1 MNKFIVGLVFFGLFS
16 CSKKKEEVKLFSLL
30 PASQTGIDFR
40 NDLVSTEDMN
50 ILEYLYFY
58 NGGGVA
64 VGDINN
70 DGLVDIYFTSN
81 QGENKLYLN
90 KGDFQFEDITQKAG
104 VTGDGGWS
112 TGVTMADVNGD
123 GLLDIYVCQVGDYKG
138 ISGKNKLYINNGDLT
153 FSEKGA
159 EYGVDFTGF
168 STHALF
174 FDYDQDGDLDLYL
187 LNHSIKKPEV
197 FTHADTKFSDQ
208 DEKGGD
214 KLFKSLIS
222 QGENKM
228 VDATEIS
235 GILSSSLGFGL
246 GVGVG
251 DVNGDGWLD
260 IYVSNDFTEDDYLY
274 INQGDGTFNESLSDF
289 ISNTSRYSM
298 GNDINDIN
306 NDGLPDI
313 FTTDMLPDD
322 PEIWM
327 KSIGEDKQEVYD
339 IKKKFGYGDQYV
351 RNHLQL
357 NQGNQRFA
365 EIGLLTNTFATDWSW
380 SPLIFD
386 MDNDGFKDIHIT
398 NGIVKRPNDLDFV
411 QYSQSPNP
419 NLTEEEVHDRL
430 IEMLP
435 TMKLSNFA
443 FRNGGD
449 LKFESVSEI
458 WGLDQVSYSSGSAY
472 ADLNNDGALD
482 MIVNNINDQAF
493 IYQNN
498 AIQVFSNN
506 FIQIDLKGGQS
517 NKFGIGAE
525 VTVFCGEEIFHQLL
539 STSRGFQSGSSTTLT
554 FGLGQRDEV
563 DSISVSWSANE
574 KEVFYENPINKKSLL
589 EKGTGSQFIPSK
601 NRKSLPFTLEELD
614 IDWKHQENL
623 DFDDMRRE
631 YLIPRKY
638 STEGPALAV
647 ADVNNDG
654 LEDFYL
660 GGAKGQVSA
669 LYLQQVDGTFKSQ
682 QNPVFEV
689 LSPGEDVVAEFVDLN
704 GNGFLDLYVGSG
716 GNEYPKGHLYN
727 YDRVYLNDGNG
738 KLNFSPNSLPPL
750 GENTSSIAVQDING
764 DGAPDIFVTAAV
776 VTGNYGAKP
785 YSYLLIN
792 DGKGNFKDETRKYF
806 GEGFQPGMLQK
817 ASWVDI
823 DGDKKNELVLVG
835 EWNSVQIF
843 KQKSD
848 RKFEQIS
855 IGEDA
860 SKAGLFN
867 TVSSLIENGDQYLLL
882 GNLGLNSKLKA
893 GSEKP
898 LWLFHHDFDGNE
910 QEDPLIFHYMG
921 DNLIPFAS
929 RDDLM
934 KQIPLIKKKHGSY
947 VGYAQIKHPNDLFD
961 SQQLK
966 NANKYQVENLQSG
979 LLKGNNAG
987 NYDFVPFPIEGQF
1000 APIKDFFTWEKDGK
1014 THILAVGGFYGF
1026 RNDFGRSDAMPL
1038 AYFIFQNGQLK
1049 SEALNLDYM
1058 NIKGEYRSIRPILIK
1073 GELHLLAVRNNS
1085 KPILL
1090 KVN

>member
-1 MNKFIVGLVFFGLFS
+1 MNKYIVGLVLFGLLS
-16 CSKKKEEVKLFSLL
+16 CSNKEEEVKLFSLL

-40 NDLVSTEDMN
+40 NELVSTEEMN

-64 VGDINN
+64 VGDVNN

-90 KGDFQFEDITQKAG
+90 KGDFRFEDITLAAG

-138 ISGKNKLYINNGDLT
+138 LSGKNKLYINNGDLT
-153 FSEKGA
+153 FTEQGA
-159 EYGVDFTGF
+159 EFGVDFVGF

-197 FTHADTKFSDQ
+197 FTHADTKFSIQ

-214 KLFKSLIS
+214 KLYKSMVS
-222 QGENKM
+222 QGENRM
-228 VDATEIS
+228 VDTTEES

-246 GVGVG
+246 GVGIG

-274 INQGDGTFNESLSDF
+274 INQADGTFKESLKDY

-298 GNDINDIN
+298 GNDINDID

-313 FTTDMLPDD
+313 FTTDMLPED

-365 EIGLLTNTFATDWSW
+365 EIGLLSNTFATDWSW

-386 MDNDGFKDIHIT
+386 MDNDGHKDIHIT

-419 NLTEEEVHDRL
+419 NLTENEVQKRL

-435 TMKLSNFA
+435 TMKLSNYA
-443 FRNGGD
+443 FRNEGD
-449 LKFESVSEI
+449 LGFGDMSRT
-458 WGLDQVSYSSGSAY
+458 WGLDQLSYSSGSAY

-482 MIVNNINDQAF
+482 LIVNNINDQAF

-498 AIQVFSNN
+498 TSEITGNN
-506 FIQIDLKGGQS
+506 FIQVDLKGDG
-517 NKFGIGAE
+517 NNEFGIGAE
-525 VTVFCGEEIFHQLL
+525 VTVYSGRGISHQLL

-554 FGLGQRDEV
+554 FGLGKRDKV
-563 DSISVSWSANE
+563 DSLSVRWNATEREIFYGKEINE
-574 KEVFYENPINKKSLL
+574 RHTL
-589 EKGTGSQFIPSK
+589 EKGKG
-601 NRKSLPFTLEELD
+601 KSIVPDKIGKIEPYTLVELD
-614 IDWKHQENL
+614 IDWEHQENVE
-623 DFDDMRRE
+623 FDDMRRE

-638 STEGPALAV
+638 STEGPALAIG
-647 ADVNNDG
+647 DVNNDG

-660 GGAKGQVSA
+660 GGAKGQASA
-669 LYLQQVDGTFKSQ
+669 LYLQQADGTFEPRE
-682 QNPVFEV
+682 NPIFEK
-689 LSPGEDVVAEFVDLN
+689 LSPGEDVVAEFIDLN
-704 GNGFLDLYVGSG
+704 GNGYLDLYVGSG
-716 GNEYPKGHLYN
+716 GNESPQGHFHN
-727 YDRVYLNDGNG
+727 FDRVYLNDGKGN
-738 KLNFSPNSLPPL
+738 LHFSPNSLPPL
-750 GENTSSIAVQDING
+750 GENTSSIALHDVNG
-764 DGAPDIFVTAAV
+764 DGAPDIFVTSAV

-792 DGKGNFKDETRKYF
+792 DGKGSFKDETVKYF
-806 GEGFQPGMLQK
+806 GRDFQTGMLQK
-817 ASWVDI
+817 ASWIDV
-823 DGDKKNELVLVG
+823 DGDGKKELVMVG
-835 EWNSVQIF
+835 EWSPVLVF
-843 KQKSD
+843 KQKND
-848 RKFEQIS
+848 LTFYPFP
-855 IGEDA
+855 IGKNA
-860 SKAGLFN
+860 AKAGLFN
-867 TVSSLIENGDQYLLL
+867 TVSSFGENGNQHLLL

-893 GSEKP
+893 SSEKP
-898 LWLFHHDFDGNE
+898 LWLYHHDFDGND
-910 QEDPLIFHYMG
+910 QEDPLIFQYMG
-921 DNLIPFAS
+921 DRLVPFAS

-934 KQIPLIKKKHGSY
+934 KQVPSVKKKHASY
-947 VGYAQIKHPNDLFD
+947 VDYAQIKHPGDLFD
-961 SQQLK
+961 SKQL
-966 NANKYQVENLQSG
+966 NDAAKYQVENLQSG
-979 LLKGNNAG
+979 LLKKNASSG
-987 NYDFVPFPIEGQF
+987 YDFVPFPIEGQF
-1000 APIKDFFTWEKDGK
+1000 APIKDFFVWEKEGK
-1014 THILAVGGFYGF
+1014 THILSVGGFYGF
-1026 RNDFGRSDAMPL
+1026 RNDLGRADAMPM
-1038 AYFIFQNGQLK
+1038 ACFIYENGQLK
-1049 SEALNLDYM
+1049 SEDLNLDFM
-1058 NIKGEYRSIRPILIK
+1058 KIRGEYRSLKPILIQ
-1073 GELHLLAVRNNS
+1073 GEIHILAVRNNG